1 VTEAERDADSV
12 SRVYARLSEKF
23 KALWMFH
30 QFLQGVHRTS
40 LKGAPVPEV
49 AFAPLYEQ
57 IKRIKETK
65 GVEPED
71 ATKAAMRRLDGELD
85 GLHEALADDDRLIPP
100 STLRQF
106 FERVKAGD
114 EELLLSILKFYYYA
128 GSLGPDEMDKVD
140 FLLTRLGTR
149 KEPGGEIVL
158 KPAGELEK
166 LSGALLGLT
175 SRPPVAPSEVQA
187 VVTLLDVLRRDL
199 DACERFEDL
208 TKRKTLENLRT
219 LKHRLGDAFFSAEVM
234 EAVLASNVAFKKKF
248 QLLYKE
254 EERRILEAS
263 RDVIAK
269 ERDLEKDT
277 RFMSAE
283 FREDLERFRKDK
295 DDFEK
300 ASRRHGV
307 RPRDVKRLKESLH
320 RLLARLDPAAAD
332 ELDIDSDTTSG
343 RSGTGRGSASG
354 VRRRKAAAS
363 GHTPVPRAVAGWR
376 AESDRSTSDTARRLL
391 AAVDLVRSGGGP
403 SVTDSSARLEN
414 WEVRAAL
421 RVYRANHEP
430 SSSEP
435 LTAHERLYFNGA
447 VLRSRMDEEAQ
458 KLRDLV
464 QEVGESSA
472 SDATIA
478 PAGRCLV
485 RAREV
490 DRIFREALAAAEDDR
505 AEWKQLTRSRFR
517 HLRAFAGLWLLYS
530 SLGGE

>member
-1 VTEAERDADSV
+1 VSETGRDPESV
-12 SRVYARLSEKF
+12 SRAYARLSEKF

-40 LKGAPVPEV
+40 LKGAPLPDVP
-49 AFAPLYEQ
+49 FAPLYEQ

-65 GVEPED
+65 GVEPEE
-71 ATKAAMRRLDGELD
+71 ATKAAMTRLDGELD
-85 GLHEALADDDRLIPP
+85 GLHAALADDDRLIPP

-128 GSLGPDEMDKVD
+128 AALGPDEMDKVD
-140 FLLTRLGTR
+140 FLLTRLGTGKDAR
-149 KEPGGEIVL
+149 GDVVL
-158 KPAGELEK
+158 KPASELAK
-166 LSGALLGLT
+166 LCGALLGLT
-175 SRPPVAPSEVQA
+175 ARPPIAPSEVQA

-199 DACERFEDL
+199 EACERFEDL

-219 LKHRLGDAFFSAEVM
+219 LKHRLGAAFYSAEVM

-248 QLLYKE
+248 QLLYRE

-263 RDVIAK
+263 RDVISK
-269 ERDLEKDT
+269 EKDLEKDT
-277 RFMSAE
+277 RFMSPE
-283 FREDLERFRKDK
+283 FREDLERFRRDK
-295 DDFEK
+295 DEFEK

-307 RPRDVKRLKESLH
+307 RPRDVKRLKDSLH

-332 ELDIDSDTTSG
+332 ELDIGSDSTTG
-343 RSGTGRGSASG
+343 VGKGAASG

-363 GHTPVPRAVAGWR
+363 GHTPVPKSGVAWR
-376 AESDRSTSDTARRLL
+376 AENDRITSETARRLL
-391 AAVDLVRSGGGP
+391 SAVDLVRSGGGP
-403 SVTDSSARLEN
+403 SVTDPSVRLDN
-414 WEVRAAL
+414 WEVRSAL
-421 RVYRANHEP
+421 RVYRANREEGI
-430 SSSEP
+430 EP
-435 LTAHERLYFNGA
+435 LSAHERLFFNAA
-447 VLRSRMDEEAQ
+447 VLRGRMDEEAR

-478 PAGRCLV
+478 PAGKCLV

-490 DRIFREALAAAEDDR
+490 DRVFREALAAAEDDR
-505 AEWKQLTRSRFR
+505 PVWKQLTRSRFR
-517 HLRAFAGLWLLYS
+517 HLRAFAGLWLLFS